1 MVSSQRTEN
10 NSQWGFGTFK
20 NKRKEVLSQKKSNFW
35 GYESSFGTD
44 GWICKK
50 KRPKPK
56 SAEGR
61 VWPGRANGR
70 NVGGVFTPR
79 GHITIENDRESP
91 PQS

>member
-1 MVSSQRTEN
+1 MVSSQRTETTPN
-10 NSQWGFGTFK
+10 GVLELSKIKGRKFSPRKNQTFGGTNLRLELMDGFA
-20 NKRKEVLSQKKSNFW
+20 
-35 GYESSFGTD
+35 
-44 GWICKK
+44 K